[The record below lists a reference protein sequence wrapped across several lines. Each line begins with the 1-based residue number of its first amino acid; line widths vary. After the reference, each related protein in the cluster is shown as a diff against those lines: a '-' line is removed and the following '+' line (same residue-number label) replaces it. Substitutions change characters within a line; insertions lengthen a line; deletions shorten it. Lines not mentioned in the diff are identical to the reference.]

1 VATCDAKVHHDR
13 PRFSAWHARMT
24 PSYDTSVS
32 TRSNQEVAV
41 PRYTHGGIKGI
52 ASYTACEPTHR
63 RQKGL
68 HAPWSNISP
77 NGPAMPVRRACFLSQ
92 ASHTPRHPHATPS
105 HSRKGHTPIYRVESL
120 IQEQPDGPSVARR
133 VSTRSAFRPA
143 AAGLNG
149 RCESN
154 ARKVHPIWRARRA
167 ALLR

>member
-1 VATCDAKVHHDR
+1 MIHRCQRARIKKLPRHDTLTVVLR
-13 PRFSAWHARMT
+13 ASHPILRVNRRT
-24 PSYDTSVS
+24 E
-32 TRSNQEVAV
+32 RK
-41 PRYTHGGIKGI
+41 KG
-52 ASYTACEPTHR
+52 
-63 RQKGL
+63 Q